1 MATKVK
7 DVSKIRETV
16 KYMKKA
22 NVASVNKVILE
33 HNEKVV
39 QDGIKH
45 TKTRKWLS
53 RFSRSSILNSW
64 RRISWFVED

>member
-1 MATKVK
+1 MVTKVK

-45 TKTRKWLS
+45 TKTRK
-53 RFSRSSILNSW
+53 
-64 RRISWFVED
+64 